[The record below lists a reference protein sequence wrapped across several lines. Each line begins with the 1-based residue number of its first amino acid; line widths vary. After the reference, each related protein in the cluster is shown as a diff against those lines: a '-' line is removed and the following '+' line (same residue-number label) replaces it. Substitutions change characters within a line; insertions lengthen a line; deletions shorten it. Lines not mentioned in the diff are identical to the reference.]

1 MVFSRVLSNAGSL
14 PHSLTSSRSHALTH
28 ARSLAPSLTHSLN
41 ALTPLTPSRSH
52 DLTPSL
58 TPAPSLPHSLTPSLP
73 SLPSLPHSLTYS
85 LTHSLTFTPG
95 RRVDKSWV
103 TEYLQTGRFL
113 HEPGHCTMI
122 SNKPK
127 SLPVGTLSHILRRT
141 NVFHAGLASD
151 FVVCSR
157 LLVLVEGRFM
167 FRTLPAQSRHGKP
180 SGKLEDFTAWRSTS
194 AISTAD
200 QSRIV
205 CPCSSQFLSIKHQQL
220 QRQGQRHRL
229 LTWPAQKKKRFWGFG
244 LPQAAFVIA
253 TALLLQKAEI
263 DNEGSWEHWS
273 ST

>member
-1 MVFSRVLSNAGSL
+1 MLGGLEMVFSRVLSNAGSL

-28 ARSLAPSLTHSLN
+28 ARSLAPSLTHSLPHCPHSPHSLTISRSH
-41 ALTPLTPSRSH
+41 ALTHARSLAPSLTHSLTPLTPLTPS
-52 DLTPSL
+52 LT
-58 TPAPSLPHSLTPSLP
+58 HSLAR
-73 SLPSLPHSLTYS
+73 S

-127 SLPVGTLSHILRRT
+127 SLTVGTLSHILRRT

-157 LLVLVEGRFM
+157 LLVLAEGRFM

-180 SGKLEDFTAWRSTS
+180 SGKLKDFTAWRSTS
-194 AISTAD
+194 AISTVD

-205 CPCSSQFLSIKHQQL
+205 CPCSSQFLSIKHQKL
-220 QRQGQRHRL
+220 QRQGQRHWL
-229 LTWPAQKKKRFWGFG
+229 LTWPAQKKTILGIWT
-244 LPQAAFVIA
+244 ASSCICHCHSTAIA
-253 TALLLQKAEI
+253 
-263 DNEGSWEHWS
+263 EG
-273 ST
+273 

>member
-1 MVFSRVLSNAGSL
+1 MLAHSLTPSLPHALTPSLTPAPSL
-14 PHSLTSSRSHALTH
+14 PHSLTH
-28 ARSLAPSLTHSLN
+28 SLT

-58 TPAPSLPHSLTPSLP
+58 TPAPSLPHSLPHSP
-73 SLPSLPHSLTYS
+73 HSPHSLTHSLARS

-127 SLPVGTLSHILRRT
+127 SLTVGTLSHILRRT

-157 LLVLVEGRFM
+157 LLVLAEGRFM

-180 SGKLEDFTAWRSTS
+180 SGKLKDFTAWRSTS
-194 AISTAD
+194 AISTVD

-205 CPCSSQFLSIKHQQL
+205 CPCSSQFLSIKHQKL
-220 QRQGQRHRL
+220 QRQGQRHWL
-229 LTWPAQKKKRFWGFG
+229 LTWPAQKKTILGIWT
-244 LPQAAFVIA
+244 ASSCICHCHSTAIA
-253 TALLLQKAEI
+253 
-263 DNEGSWEHWS
+263 EG
-273 ST
+273 